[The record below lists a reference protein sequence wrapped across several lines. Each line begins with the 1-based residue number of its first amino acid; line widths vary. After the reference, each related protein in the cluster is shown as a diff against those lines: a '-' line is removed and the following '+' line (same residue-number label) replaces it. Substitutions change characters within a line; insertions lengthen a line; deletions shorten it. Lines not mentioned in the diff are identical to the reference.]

1 MKKDFGYLGNIIVF
15 GLAGAFGLSLL
26 ILFGTWLLAP
36 QMFGDGQYAMS
47 LMVPF
52 ALGWVIGGFV
62 GANKDSPDRD
72 TISDSTSFLGLGL
85 VATGC
90 FALPFLGV
98 MFMLLILGIISLVL
112 QSLR

>member
-52 ALGWVIGGFV
+52 ALGWVIGAFV
-62 GANKDSPDRD
+62 GANKDSPNR
-72 TISDSTSFLGLGL
+72 DSTSLLGLGV
-85 VATGC
+85 VAIGC
-90 FALPFLGV
+90 FILPLFGV
-98 MFMLLILGIISLVL
+98 MFMMLILGLLSSIF
-112 QSLR
+112 QSFR

>member
-52 ALGWVIGGFV
+52 ALGWVIGAFV

-72 TISDSTSFLGLGL
+72 TISDGKSLLGLGL
-85 VATGC
+85 VAAGC
-90 FALPFLGV
+90 FASPFVL
-98 MFMLLILGIISLVL
+98 MFMLMILGLIISVL
-112 QSLR
+112 QSFR